1 MKLKVQMVQENKK
14 ERRDIVSKVV
24 ESFDDLRD
32 CDFGDIVYFSD
43 KREEVVL
50 YNYPREG
57 KCMTCSEIKEE
68 YDTKM
73 RRNIYLSDRDLDSPD
88 VRDFYFHEDSSEL
101 EKNLYLFLRD
111 IFDSS
116 FENYSRK

>member
-1 MKLKVQMVQENKK
+1 MGLIYEKIPEAKLIKA
-14 ERRDIVSKVV
+14 
-24 ESFDDLRD
+24 FDDFRD
-32 CDFGDIVYFSD
+32 CGFGDIVYFSD
-43 KREEVVL
+43 KREEVIL

-68 YDTKM
+68 YDAKM
-73 RRNIYLSDRDLDSPD
+73 RRNIYLSDRGLDSPD

-116 FENYSRK
+116 YENYSRK